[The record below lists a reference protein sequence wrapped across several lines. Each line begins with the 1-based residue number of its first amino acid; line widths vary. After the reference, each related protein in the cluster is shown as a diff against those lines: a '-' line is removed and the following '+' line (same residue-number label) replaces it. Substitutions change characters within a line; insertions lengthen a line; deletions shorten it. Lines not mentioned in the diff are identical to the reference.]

1 MTQCMKIS
9 GIELKKQS
17 AEPQC
22 EGNSTQREYP
32 LDVVYL
38 PKQRGTTHQQVRGR
52 GGSSSHSSRKQ
63 HSLFTFPHAYRL
75 VHTHQ
80 AQWLIVEDICL
91 IEVNY

>member
-22 EGNSTQREYP
+22 ERNSTQSEYP

-38 PKQRGTTHQQVRGR
+38 PKQRGTTHQQVW
-52 GGSSSHSSRKQ
+52 GGVLLHILAENSTLSSL
-63 HSLFTFPHAYRL
+63 SLMHTGLYT
-75 VHTHQ
+75 HTHTPSSM
-80 AQWLIVEDICL
+80 AHCRGHLS
-91 IEVNY
+91 Y